1 MSENRSR
8 LLIYFATIIV
18 TLLAIA
24 ITLYFAIY
32 VVKVLPLKLATLLEI
47 VTAILAGYLSISIL
61 SAEVK
66 KATAK
71 LIGAKGAQNV
81 SVVFEYVG
89 YIILAL
95 AVLGIAGISGT
106 ELLAGGTF
114 AGLVL
119 GLAAQTV
126 LSNVLAGIMLLLAR
140 PMKIGD
146 RVTITTSQYGLIVP
160 SYPPKFFSD
169 DRLIPG
175 YTGIVTDIGLAY
187 SLLTLDEGAMMKIP
201 NNVLIQ
207 AAVIIQEVKERM
219 VKVRF
224 QAPASVPLDR
234 LIESIREITKKN
246 EWVVDPDSVNVFVQA
261 IDPNYYLILVESLC
275 KGQYEEPPRTSLFV
289 DIWRVIRNMSEERV
303 SN

>member
-1 MSENRSR
+1 MNENHSR
-8 LLIYFATIIV
+8 LLTYFATVIV

-24 ITLYFAIY
+24 ITIYFAIY
-32 VVKVLPLKLATLLEI
+32 VLNLLPLKFATLLEI
-47 VTAILAGYLSISIL
+47 IIAILVGYLAIRIL
-61 SAEVK
+61 STEVR
-66 KATAK
+66 KATAR
-71 LIGAKGAQNV
+71 LTGAKRAQNV

-95 AVLGIAGISGT
+95 AVLGIAGVSGT

-114 AGLVL
+114 AGLVV

-126 LSNVLAGIMLLLAR
+126 LSNVLAGIMLLLSR

-146 RVTITTSQYGLIVP
+146 RVTITTWQYGLIIP

-175 YTGIVTDIGLAY
+175 YTDIGLAY
-187 SLLTLDEGAMMKIP
+187 SILTLDDGTVMKIP

-207 AAVIIQEVKERM
+207 AAVITQELKARM

-224 QAPASVPLDR
+224 QAPASLPLDR
-234 LIESIREITKKN
+234 LIESVREISKKN
-246 EWVVDPDSVNVFVQA
+246 EWVLDPESVKVFVQA
-261 IDPNYYLILVESLC
+261 IDSSYYLISVEALC

-289 DIWRVIRNMSEERV
+289 GIWRVIQNNSEERI
-303 SN
+303 ST

>member
-1 MSENRSR
+1 MNENHSR
-8 LLIYFATIIV
+8 LLTYFATVIV

-24 ITLYFAIY
+24 ITIYFAIY
-32 VVKVLPLKLATLLEI
+32 VLNLLPLKFATLLEI
-47 VTAILAGYLSISIL
+47 IIAILVGYLAIRIL
-61 SAEVK
+61 STEVR
-66 KATAK
+66 KATAR
-71 LIGAKGAQNV
+71 LTGAKRAQNV

-95 AVLGIAGISGT
+95 AVLGIAGVSGT

-114 AGLVL
+114 AGLVV

-126 LSNVLAGIMLLLAR
+126 LSNVLAGIMLLLSR

-146 RVTITTSQYGLIVP
+146 RVTITTWQYGLIIP

-187 SLLTLDEGAMMKIP
+187 SILTLDDGTVMKIP

-207 AAVIIQEVKERM
+207 AAVITQELKARM

-224 QAPASVPLDR
+224 QAPASLPRDR
-234 LIESIREITKKN
+234 LIESVREISKKN
-246 EWVVDPDSVNVFVQA
+246 EWVLDPESVKVFVQA
-261 IDPNYYLILVESLC
+261 IDSSYYLISVEALC

-289 DIWRVIRNMSEERV
+289 GIWRVIQNNSEERI
-303 SN
+303 ST

>member
-1 MSENRSR
+1 MNENHSR
-8 LLIYFATIIV
+8 LLTYFATVIV

-24 ITLYFAIY
+24 ITIYFAIY
-32 VVKVLPLKLATLLEI
+32 VLNLLPLKFATLLEI
-47 VTAILAGYLSISIL
+47 IIAILVGYLAIRIL
-61 SAEVK
+61 STEVR
-66 KATAK
+66 KATAR
-71 LIGAKGAQNV
+71 LTGAKRAQNV

-95 AVLGIAGISGT
+95 AVLGIAGVSGT

-114 AGLVL
+114 AGLVV

-126 LSNVLAGIMLLLAR
+126 LSNVLAGIMLLLSR

-146 RVTITTSQYGLIVP
+146 RVTITTWQYGLIIP

-187 SLLTLDEGAMMKIP
+187 SILTLDDGTVMKIP

-207 AAVIIQEVKERM
+207 AAVITQELKARM

-224 QAPASVPLDR
+224 QAPASLPLDR
-234 LIESIREITKKN
+234 LIESVREISKKN
-246 EWVVDPDSVNVFVQA
+246 EWVLDPESVKVFVQA
-261 IDPNYYLILVESLC
+261 IDSSYYLISVEALC

-289 DIWRVIRNMSEERV
+289 GIWRVIQNNSEERI
-303 SN
+303 ST

>member
-1 MSENRSR
+1 MNENHSR
-8 LLIYFATIIV
+8 LLTYFATVIV

-24 ITLYFAIY
+24 ITIYFAIY
-32 VVKVLPLKLATLLEI
+32 VLNLLPLKFATLLEI
-47 VTAILAGYLSISIL
+47 IIAILVGYLAIRIL
-61 SAEVK
+61 STEVR
-66 KATAK
+66 KATAR
-71 LIGAKGAQNV
+71 LTGAKRAQNV

-95 AVLGIAGISGT
+95 AVLGIAGVSGT

-114 AGLVL
+114 AGLVV

-126 LSNVLAGIMLLLAR
+126 LSNVLAGIMLLLSR

-146 RVTITTSQYGLIVP
+146 RVTITTWQYGLI
-160 SYPPKFFSD
+160 
-169 DRLIPG
+169 IPG

-187 SLLTLDEGAMMKIP
+187 SILTLDDGTVMKIP

-207 AAVIIQEVKERM
+207 AAVITQELKARM

-224 QAPASVPLDR
+224 QAPASLPLDR
-234 LIESIREITKKN
+234 LIESVREISKKN
-246 EWVVDPDSVNVFVQA
+246 EWVLDPESVKVFVQA
-261 IDPNYYLILVESLC
+261 IDSSYYLISVEALC

-289 DIWRVIRNMSEERV
+289 GIWRVIQNNSEERI
-303 SN
+303 ST